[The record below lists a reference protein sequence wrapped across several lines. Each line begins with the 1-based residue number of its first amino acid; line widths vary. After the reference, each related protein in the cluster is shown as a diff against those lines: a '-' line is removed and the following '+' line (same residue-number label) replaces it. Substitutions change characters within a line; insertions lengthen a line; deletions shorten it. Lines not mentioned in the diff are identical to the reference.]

1 MGNRNCG
8 LFNDG
13 RDGDDNLF
21 VDGLSD
27 EENRT
32 IKELYRNMEI
42 ASKIMNK
49 IVNCIGMEIT
59 TNEFYN
65 ELNKHII

>member
-13 RDGDDNLF
+13 RDGEDNLY
-21 VDGLSD
+21 VDGLTE

-42 ASKIMNK
+42 ASIH
-49 IVNCIGMEIT
+49 
-59 TNEFYN
+59 Y
-65 ELNKHII
+65 